1 MSYLFKSCI
10 TIILRRRSE
19 KEVKEEGEI
28 DSDLEKEEE
37 EEEEE
42 EEVKAVIFL
51 NLACLGRHS
60 VFATMHVWYST
71 RGRGLWTRIPTAS
84 VWST

>member
-1 MSYLFKSCI
+1 MSCLFKSCI
-10 TIILRRRSE
+10 TITLRRRSG
-19 KEVKEEGEI
+19 KEVKEEGEL
-28 DSDLEKEEE
+28 DSNLKEE

-51 NLACLGRHS
+51 NLACLGQHS

-71 RGRGLWTRIPTAS
+71 RGRGLWTRILTAS

>member
-19 KEVKEEGEI
+19 KEMKEEGEI
-28 DSDLEKEEE
+28 DSDL

-71 RGRGLWTRIPTAS
+71 RGMGLWTRILTAS